1 MKHLKK
7 DDTRFEFLA
16 VEKWCKNLGL
26 DWGCGSNR
34 FAPTVL
40 SVDSYPHKEADLV
53 IDIQKEPLPFK
64 DNVFDFVFSSHA
76 IEDIEPELSQSVFD
90 ELGRIIKKGG
100 YIALLI
106 PDIEGGR
113 YPKFDEIFTSES
125 PEVVRG
131 ERRIGDLVGNPA
143 HKYNAGLTS
152 LHDWVKNSKY
162 NWEIVQEN
170 TLSHDQMTLDFVIK
184 KL

>member
-1 MKHLKK
+1 MYHISKIEK
-7 DDTRFEFLA
+7 RFEFVSVRPYL
-16 VEKWCKNLGL
+16 KGMGC

-34 FAPTVL
+34 LSKNVL

-53 IDIQKEPLPFK
+53 IDIQKEPFPFK

-76 IEDIEPELSQSVFD
+76 IEDIDPELSQSVFD
-90 ELGRIIKKGG
+90 ELGRVIKKGG
-100 YIALLI
+100 YMALLI

-113 YPKFDEIFTSES
+113 YPKFDEVFTSES
-125 PEVVRG
+125 PEVIRG

-170 TLSHDQMTLDFVIK
+170 TLPHDQMTLDFVIK